1 MNYLDLEIKLE
12 RFAESI
18 ELFYQ
23 KIEKFLY
30 TQIVNRI
37 LAIGDFLVRNMYTSK
52 DSAGKFTST
61 EFYKRIR
68 FVTFPWH
75 WIWIIAWMI
84 SKLKENKPFL
94 FDKPGVH
101 IVIGPPGCGK
111 SSFVFMLMERIY
123 MLFHKTC
130 YINAANEK
138 PRLSEDGLY
147 KYLRYILYEFTQF
160 WANRRTLETPN
171 HKIAEALVIEEGHR
185 ILNYRENGT
194 TEYNDKFIPFIKYAV
209 LVRKYIKR
217 IFFIT
222 QMGKVDTQLMSLAQT
237 IVQPRIDIGFDY
249 QDWMVETGAF
259 RFTILGFYVDIFS
272 LDANGEKSQ
281 KPTSS
286 IYIKNEWADFDYFD
300 TMAMNDAYDHI
311 PMNQPK
317 NLIKERITA

>member
-1 MNYLDLEIKLE
+1 MNYLVLESKLE

-18 ELFYQ
+18 ELLYQ
-23 KIEKFLY
+23 KIGYLLKTL
-30 TQIVNRI
+30 IVDNI
-37 LAIGDFLVRNMYTSK
+37 LTMGDFLIKNIFTSK
-52 DSAGKFTST
+52 DKSGKFIST
-61 EFYKRIR
+61 DFYKKIR
-68 FVTFPWH
+68 YLTFPWH

-84 SKLKENKPFL
+84 SKLKDKREFI

-123 MLFHKTC
+123 TLFHKTC

-138 PRLSEDGLY
+138 PRLSENGLY

-160 WANRRTLETPN
+160 WSNRRTLETPN
-171 HKIAEALVIEEGHR
+171 HIIAEALVIEEGHR

-259 RFTILGFYVDIFS
+259 RFKIIGFYVDIFA
-272 LDANGEKSQ
+272 LDVNGEKSQ
-281 KPTSS
+281 KPIKS

-311 PMNQPK
+311 PINQPK
-317 NLIKERITA
+317 NVIKERIPN